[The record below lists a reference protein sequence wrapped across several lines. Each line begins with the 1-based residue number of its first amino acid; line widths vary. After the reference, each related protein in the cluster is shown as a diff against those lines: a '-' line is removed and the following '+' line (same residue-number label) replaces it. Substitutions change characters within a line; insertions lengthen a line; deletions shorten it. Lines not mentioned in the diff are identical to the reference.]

1 MGNQVFHPRRTRRAQ
16 RRLCGARRA
25 YGLVAYHY
33 GPHVIALTHRV
44 VLGFVSS
51 VVIAGLIVYA
61 IELAET
67 D

>member
-1 MGNQVFHPRRTRRAQ
+1 
-16 RRLCGARRA
+16 
-25 YGLVAYHY
+25 
-33 GPHVIALTHRV
+33 V